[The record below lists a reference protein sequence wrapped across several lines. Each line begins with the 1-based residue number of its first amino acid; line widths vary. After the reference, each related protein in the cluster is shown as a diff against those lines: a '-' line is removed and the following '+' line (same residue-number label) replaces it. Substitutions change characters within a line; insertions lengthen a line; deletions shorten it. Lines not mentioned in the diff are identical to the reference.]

1 MQTTGNTGAFVEN
14 QQYGKKKAKKAEKRT
29 EKGKE
34 SNFKIVVEDDKIATL
49 QIKVQQFQREH
60 ERAPT
65 ADELNAMY
73 PEVYA

>member
-1 MQTTGNTGAFVEN
+1 MEAAKQA
-14 QQYGKKKAKKAEKRT
+14 KKEEKEAAKQAKKAEKKT

-49 QIKVQQFQREH
+49 QMKVQQFQREH